1 RRPISRSGRRP
12 AQASRP
18 RRRSASLPRRTSA
31 GAPAIKGS
39 WTRCWR
45 QRGHGSAVARDAALV
60 GGRGAAGAR
69 RAGRWGGGGPR
80 GRAGGGGGGGRAM
93 TSVGTRAARKEDPR
107 LLRGLGR
114 FGDDFSAS
122 GQCWGRVVRSP
133 VAHGR
138 LRSVG
143 VRGGAG

>member
-69 RAGRWGGGGPR
+69 RAGRGRRGGGR
-80 GRAGGGGGGGRAM
+80 GAGGGGGGGGGGAM

-122 GQCWGRVVRSP
+122 
-133 VAHGR
+133 
-138 LRSVG
+138 
-143 VRGGAG
+143 